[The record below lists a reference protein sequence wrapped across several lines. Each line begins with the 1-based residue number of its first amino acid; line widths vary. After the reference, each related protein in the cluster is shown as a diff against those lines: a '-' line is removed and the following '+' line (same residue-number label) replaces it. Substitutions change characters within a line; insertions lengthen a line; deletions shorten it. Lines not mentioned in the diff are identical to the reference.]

1 MWAETTLRD
10 RQNLWRRFDAWT
22 VARGLPTNADSAS
35 LFVLATQVRPQ
46 GLLSYAK
53 ALSAV
58 FGHMGRDNHPLRA
71 LASALRAAGAAIPCA
86 QAEPIPR
93 ELLLRWA
100 RAQESSVCLAALVAW
115 KTASRWGEVCA
126 LSSPQFLLVTPQE
139 VIIDWF
145 RTPKARKRDPFRPSR
160 FAVVQG
166 DLTSEIATLFQE
178 CSPFEKL
185 TEMTTEALD
194 VTWKRAPAMST
205 FSAHS
210 IKRGA
215 ATFIFQKLASGE
227 AVVPAA
233 LVDRLTKHEEK
244 EGGGAD
250 KFSDTTL
257 RYGGDLVAL
266 ARALRTGEV
275 TRHL

>member
-1 MWAETTLRD
+1 M
-10 RQNLWRRFDAWT
+10 
-22 VARGLPTNADSAS
+22 SA
-35 LFVLATQVRPQ
+35 
-46 GLLSYAK
+46 
-53 ALSAV
+53 
-58 FGHMGRDNHPLRA
+58 
-71 LASALRAAGAAIPCA
+71 
-86 QAEPIPR
+86 
-93 ELLLRWA
+93 
-100 RAQESSVCLAALVAW
+100 
-115 KTASRWGEVCA
+115 
-126 LSSPQFLLVTPQE
+126 
-139 VIIDWF
+139 
-145 RTPKARKRDPFRPSR
+145 
-160 FAVVQG
+160 
-166 DLTSEIATLFQE
+166 
-178 CSPFEKL
+178 
-185 TEMTTEALD
+185 
-194 VTWKRAPAMST
+194 